1 MAEAVDPPFNRPDAG
16 FNDLPGWTWVG
27 CYGGYYLQADLL
39 QAFEHGFFTRQWQGR
54 GPEELAGYVSAGV
67 SVHRPQQVHS
77 ATVLQASA
85 ASAAPW
91 PEADGL
97 VGDAGGQSLWVCGA
111 DCTPVL
117 LADPASG
124 RVAACHA
131 GWRGVAG
138 GILLE
143 AIRLLEQAGSRRG
156 DLLVALGPA
165 VSGANYQVETAVA
178 EQVARSL
185 PLSGSVATSAAP
197 AAAVSAALPSASA
210 SASEEDE
217 DGRAQHAALAELERC
232 GALLPDSEPGRHRL
246 DIRAATRR
254 QLELAGIASDRI
266 AVCPLCTVAEPLL
279 FHSWRRDQVK
289 AVQWSGIVSQQA
301 GIS

>member
-1 MAEAVDPPFNRPDAG
+1 MAEAVDPPFDRPDAG
-16 FNDLPGWTWVG
+16 FNALKGWTWVG

-39 QAFEHGFFTRQWQGR
+39 AAFEHGFFTRQWQGR
-54 GPEELAGYVSAGV
+54 GPDELAGSISAGV

-77 ATVLQASA
+77 ALVLSAGQALGE
-85 ASAAPW
+85 PW

-97 VGDAGGQSLWVCGA
+97 VSDRGGQSLWVCGA

-117 LADPASG
+117 LADPDSG

-143 AIRLLEQAGSRRG
+143 AIGQLEAAGSRR
-156 DLLVALGPA
+156 DHLLVALGPA
-165 VSGANYQVETAVA
+165 VSGPNYQVDTTVAEAVA
-178 EQVARSL
+178 
-185 PLSGSVATSAAP
+185 
-197 AAAVSAALPSASA
+197 AALPGSL
-210 SASEEDE
+210 
-217 DGRAQHAALAELERC
+217 AALEAC
-232 GALLPDSEPGRHRL
+232 GALAPDPLPERHRL
-246 DIRAATRR
+246 DIRAASRR

-289 AVQWSGIVSQQA
+289 AVQWSGIVSQQ
-301 GIS
+301 SD

>member
-77 ATVLQASA
+77 ATVLPASA
-85 ASAAPW
+85 ASSTPW

-143 AIRLLEQAGSRRG
+143 AIRLLEEAGSNRA

-165 VSGANYQVETAVA
+165 VSGAHYQVETVVA
-178 EQVARSL
+178 EQVAQSL
-185 PLSGSVATSAAP
+185 PLGGDGSTTP
-197 AAAVSAALPSASA
+197 EALV
-210 SASEEDE
+210 
-217 DGRAQHAALAELERC
+217 ELECC
-232 GALLPDSEPGRHRL
+232 GALLPDPEPGRHRL

-254 QLELAGIASDRI
+254 QLELAGITGERI

-301 GIS
+301 DLTARTDPG